1 MFWFM
6 YKEILKAYTINSPEI
21 VSLVDGRKD
30 VRKNFQYLLCVKLLK
45 LYVRSQGFA
54 AFYDSVQDL
63 FL

>member
-1 MFWFM
+1 M
-6 YKEILKAYTINSPEI
+6 YKEILKAYTINSAEI

-30 VRKNFQYLLCVKLLK
+30 VRKNFQHLLCVKLLK
-45 LYVRSQGFA
+45 LYVHSQGFA